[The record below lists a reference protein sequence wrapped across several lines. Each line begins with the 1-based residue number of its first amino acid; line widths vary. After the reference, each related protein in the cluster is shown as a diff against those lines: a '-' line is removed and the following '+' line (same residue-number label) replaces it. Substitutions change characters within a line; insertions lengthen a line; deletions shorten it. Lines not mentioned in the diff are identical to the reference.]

1 MHELSAFTGIQR
13 TCKRQ
18 LALFNARRRARYAVA
33 RASAAVTTG
42 GEPAAADASTEQP
55 DAAAPAGTQRRQAS
69 KKRRPARAPTRTEP
83 RTRTRKAVPATTE
96 SRAGSGGV
104 WEDDD
109 NKQFEETLAR
119 AFGDGSCCTE
129 RNDGMARAD
138 PCAAAVS
145 TAAVDAEQALAPF
158 GALPMTSFWGG
169 SVVPHAMAPADATLL
184 WWSQLCAPARA
195 EPA

>member
-1 MHELSAFTGIQR
+1 VHELSAFVGSQR

-33 RASAAVTTG
+33 RASAAAPTG
-42 GEPAAADASTEQP
+42 GEPEAADASIEQP
-55 DAAAPAGTQRRQAS
+55 DAASAGTQQRQAS

-158 GALPMTSFWGG
+158 WGG

-184 WWSQLCAPARA
+184 CWSQLCAPARA

>member
-1 MHELSAFTGIQR
+1 MHELSAFTGSQR

-33 RASAAVTTG
+33 RASTAVTTG
-42 GEPAAADASTEQP
+42 GEREAAEAFTEQP
-55 DAAAPAGTQRRQAS
+55 DAASTGTRRSS
-69 KKRRPARAPTRTEP
+69 KKRRPTRTGA
-83 RTRTRKAVPATTE
+83 RTRTRTAAPATTE
-96 SRAGSGGV
+96 SRSGSGGGL
-104 WEDDD
+104 EDED
-109 NKQFEETLAR
+109 KQFEETLAR

-129 RNDGMARAD
+129 HNDGMARAD

-145 TAAVDAEQALAPF
+145 TATVDAEQAQLLAPF
-158 GALPMTSFWGG
+158 GALPLPFWEG